1 MFRELRSEY
10 TRGSLSEAEADPN
23 PLRQLERWLTEA
35 IEAGLYEPH
44 GMTLSTVGPQGRP
57 SSRVV
62 LLREVDEGG
71 LVFYTNYESRKGRE
85 LAQNPWACLNFW
97 WPTLERQVR
106 IEGWVERLPPERS
119 DRYFA
124 GRPYESQ
131 LGAWASPQSQVLA
144 SREELEERL
153 AQFRARFPKEVPR
166 PPHWGGYRLRP
177 DYFEFWQGRPSRLHD
192 RLAYRLTQAGWQ
204 IERLAP

>member
-1 MFRELRSEY
+1 MFRELRNEY
-10 TRGSLSEAEADPN
+10 TRGTLSEAEAHPDPF
-23 PLRQLERWLTEA
+23 RQLERWLAEA

-62 LLREVDEGG
+62 LLREMDQEG
-71 LVFYTNYESRKGRE
+71 LVFYTNYESRKGQE

-97 WPTLERQVR
+97 WPPLERQVR
-106 IEGWVERLPPERS
+106 VEGQVERLPPERS

-124 GRPYESQ
+124 SRPYESQ
-131 LGAWASPQSQVLA
+131 LGAWASPQSQVLP
-144 SREELEERL
+144 SREVLEARL
-153 AQFRARFPKEVPR
+153 ADYRARFPKEVPR
-166 PPHWGGYRLRP
+166 PPHWGGYCLRP

-192 RLAYRLTQAGWQ
+192 RLAYRLAPGGWR